1 MLKINESAKE
11 SVINILLMSGIAMWI
26 KISWDALEEIF
37 DNGVQESISD
47 TVIAA
52 MLMLIIWNKVRKWF
66 TIKESEVEQ

>member
-1 MLKINESAKE
+1 MFRTIKE
-11 SVINILLMSGIAMWI
+11 SVINILLASGITMWI
-26 KISWDALEEIF
+26 KFLWDVLEKIF

>member
-1 MLKINESAKE
+1 MFRAIKE
-11 SVINILLMSGIAMWI
+11 NVINVLLMSGIAMWI

-52 MLMLIIWNKVRKWF
+52 MLMVMIWNKVRKWF
-66 TIKESEVEQ
+66 VIKESEVEQ